1 VREMARLESNTLAAS
16 FAMGAS
22 TETVET
28 PEADVEELSDL
39 DQPWS
44 VVVFDDPVNLMSYV
58 TLVLRRIFGYSEEK
72 ATQLMLEVHQC
83 GKSIVWTGTRERA
96 ELYVQ
101 QLHSYQLQ
109 ATMAKA
115 G

>member
-1 VREMARLESNTLAAS
+1 MGGHGGKEVLAI
-16 FAMGAS
+16 FDMGSS
-22 TETVET
+22 TEIVET
-28 PEADVEELSDL
+28 PEADVEEGTEL
-39 DQPWS
+39 DQPWN

-72 ATQLMLEVHQC
+72 ATQLMLEVHQG
-83 GKSIVWTGTRERA
+83 GKSVVWSGARERA
-96 ELYVQ
+96 ELYVE